1 MRCIEGGPTAP
12 RHQGGG
18 AQPPH
23 PHRRLLPSS
32 LSGLTTPGTSSSS
45 RSGWHRAAAMLSHQ
59 AATGQVRG
67 CGGLWAR
74 GWAPGDQGTG
84 ECSVTAQRV
93 AVGCGKTRDA
103 MWGGSAP
110 SAITGTLV
118 LGAKGMRMAG
128 DILLCCS
135 TITATITATATAP
148 HVAPAAGAACQGW
161 TSGCLQQN
169 GAHSASCWVL
179 STHLSQHCA
188 CSQAGSIVSAWWW
201 ATRSR
206 DGLGVHPMVT
216 AKKGQ
221 KRVRQ
226 MWVLPAGKECP
237 MEKLGCP
244 TVLGRFL

>member
-1 MRCIEGGPTAP
+1 MGCIEGGPTAP

-32 LSGLTTPGTSSSS
+32 PSGLTTPGTSSSS

-59 AATGQVRG
+59 AATGQVSG

-84 ECSVTAQRV
+84 ECNVTAQQI
-93 AVGCGKTRDA
+93 AVGYGKTRDA
-103 MWGGSAP
+103 MWGGGVH

-128 DILLCCS
+128 DVLLCCA

-148 HVAPAAGAACQGW
+148 HVAPAAGAACQGLDIRL
-161 TSGCLQQN
+161 SSAKRGSPCFLLDVVHSPVIALCLQP
-169 GAHSASCWVL
+169 SW
-179 STHLSQHCA
+179 QHCQ
-188 CSQAGSIVSAWWW
+188 CMVVGTW
-201 ATRSR
+201 RSR
-206 DGLGVHPMVT
+206 DGLGMP
-216 AKKGQ
+216 
-221 KRVRQ
+221 
-226 MWVLPAGKECP
+226 W
-237 MEKLGCP
+237 
-244 TVLGRFL
+244 